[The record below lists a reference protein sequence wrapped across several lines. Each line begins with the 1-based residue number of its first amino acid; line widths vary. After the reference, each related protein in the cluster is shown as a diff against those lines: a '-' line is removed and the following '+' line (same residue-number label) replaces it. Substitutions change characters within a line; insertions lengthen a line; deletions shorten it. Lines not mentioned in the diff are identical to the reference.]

1 MYEYEIIRQRQHQ
14 LEQEAERARL
24 VHEARTAREAGEHTG
39 GRTGL
44 RARFARSGRRAAA
57 ATGRSATA
65 RPARLGEC

>member
-14 LEQEAERARL
+14 LQQEADRARL
-24 VHEARTAREAGEHTG
+24 VREARTGRSTDE

-44 RARFARSGRRAAA
+44 RARFARSVRRGGPAAGRTAA
-57 ATGRSATA
+57 A